1 MRFNGISPGPI
12 YTEGAFSRLDPTGA
26 FSEEATKRIPAGR
39 LGTPEELA
47 NLACYL
53 LSDYASWVNGQ
64 IVDMDGGELTNLSG
78 EFNYLYGIKQ
88 EQWDLM
94 EQMIRES
101 SKKSKNAKL

>member
-12 YTEGAFSRLDPTGA
+12 YTEGAFSRLDPTGS
-26 FSEEATKRIPAGR
+26 FSEEATKRIPVGR
-39 LGTPEELA
+39 LGNPEELA

-53 LSDYASWVNGQ
+53 LSDYASWLNGQ
-64 IVDMDGGELTNLSG
+64 IIDMDGGELTNLAG
-78 EFNYLYGIKQ
+78 EFNYLYGIKS

-94 EQMIRES
+94 EKMIRES